1 MKDGNDQNKSFFDDA
16 RAYFAGMLKQITGI
30 FSNTNNISN
39 NTNNINKNLN
49 SISGKLDNIANR
61 PRDTTIV
68 NVAGDTINIS
78 GDTNIINIPI
88 DSAIGEPWDTT
99 GGLVA
104 GLKGVFDS
112 TILGNDTLTEWD
124 TIHRGSVDSIG
135 GSIVATF
142 DSGAGKY
149 YKDTLNGWINNG
161 LQNSVLSGQG
171 SNNCPAF
178 LMSSYPMTIG
188 SVTFDLTQN
197 VKLGQYLCQPVIGG
211 RSGWEI
217 GRTILR
223 IIVSIGC
230 MFFLFKC
237 ATGTINE
244 E

>member
-1 MKDGNDQNKSFFDDA
+1 MRGFLGGLLSQV
-16 RAYFAGMLKQITGI
+16 TGI

-39 NTNNINKNLN
+39 KTNNINDKINNISNNTNNIKNALD
-49 SISGKLDNIANR
+49 SIKNR

-68 NVAGDTINIS
+68 NVAGDTNIVY
-78 GDTNIINIPI
+78 GDTIIVNDTLNFPI
-88 DSAIGEPWDTT
+88 DSNPGEPWDTS

-104 GLKGVFDS
+104 SFQNLLDS
-112 TILGNDTLTEWD
+112 TIHGIDTLPNWD
-124 TIHRGSVDSIG
+124 TIHRGPVDSIG
-135 GSIVATF
+135 KSVISTW
-142 DSGAGKY
+142 DSGAGRY
-149 YKDTLNGWINNG
+149 YKDTMDAWMSSGI
-161 LQNSVLSGQG
+161 QNSVLSGQG

-188 SVTFDLTQN
+188 SITFDLTQN